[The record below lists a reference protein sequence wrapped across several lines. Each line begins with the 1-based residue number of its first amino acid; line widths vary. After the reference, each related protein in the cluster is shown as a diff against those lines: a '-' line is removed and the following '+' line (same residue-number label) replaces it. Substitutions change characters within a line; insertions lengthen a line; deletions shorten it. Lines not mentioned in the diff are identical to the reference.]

1 MPDEQNLNSLIQ
13 DGNKKFERNAN
24 LLIFLGVLVMLL
36 GAVVFFLPHS
46 FHQKIGSFSE
56 FFGGIVGSVWTL
68 AGVVLFYAALKAQ
81 HHQAEIQRQQLEMQ
95 QSELRLQRTELKLQ
109 RQETQLQRHEFERQT
124 EQLVNQNQT
133 LAIQKFENTYFH
145 MLKLHNDIVSSNETL
160 DLGKKWA
167 RSLYVRFI
175 GKYQRVSE
183 RNSTLDKLECIN
195 LTYEQFPKR
204 VEYLEKYFNNLTY
217 LIIFINNS
225 SIEQKQFY
233 INIVRAQLTVHEQ
246 LFLFYFALTKYSQ
259 GELKSLLEDY
269 HFFGELPSDELI
281 DSEHK
286 VYYEKKCFEKTNI

>member
-1 MPDEQNLNSLIQ
+1 MQDEQNLNSIIQ
-13 DGNKKFERNAN
+13 DDNKKFERNAN
-24 LLIFLGVLVMLL
+24 YLIYFGALVMFF
-36 GAVVFFLPHS
+36 GIVIFFLPHS
-46 FHQKIGSFSE
+46 FHEKIGSFSE

-81 HHQAEIQRQQLEMQ
+81 HQQAEIQRQQLEMQ

-109 RQETQLQRHEFERQT
+109 RRETELQREEFERQT
-124 EQLVNQNQT
+124 EQLINQNET

-145 MLKLHNDIVSSNETL
+145 MLKLHNDIVTSNENL

-175 GKYQRVSE
+175 GKYQRITE
-183 RNSTLDKLECIN
+183 RHEDLNKLECIN

-204 VEYLEKYFNNLTY
+204 VEYLEKYFNNLIY
-217 LIIFINNS
+217 LIIFIDNS
-225 SIEQKQFY
+225 TLDEKQFY

-246 LFLFYFALTKYSQ
+246 LFLFYFVLTKYSKD
-259 GELKSLLEDY
+259 EFKILIEKY
-269 HFFGELPSDELI
+269 HFFNELPTDELI

-286 VYYEKKCFEKTNI
+286 DYYDEKCFE